1 MGLTESFPA
10 VRECLI
16 VFARYPEIG
25 KVKTRLIPALGAEA
39 ATSLYKEMAE
49 HTLEQARTLRQNR
62 ESLSIQVWFTGGN
75 ETQMQAWLGN
85 DLAYHIQIEG
95 DLGDRMAHALQS
107 AIAQGYQSV
116 AIVGTDCPELDAKI
130 LDRGFRELQEQE
142 LVLGPAKD
150 GGYYLIGLQRF
161 VPELFAEIP
170 WSTSEVFQRT
180 VEIAERLGLTRFDL
194 PSLSDIDTK
203 ADVAI
208 WECVKLA
215 KDAAQNLP
223 RISVVIPALNEAEN
237 LPRVLKAVRNSINV
251 EIILVDGG
259 SADETI
265 QIAES
270 LGAQAI
276 AGKRGRAAQMN
287 LGATVAKGEILLF
300 LHADT
305 ILPNGFDRFVR
316 QTLQSPNVVAGAF
329 ELGIDSDALGLRWIE
344 WGVKLRSHL
353 CQMPYGDQVIFLKT
367 SLFRR
372 MGGFPELPIMEDFEL
387 VRRLKRQGRIAIA
400 PASVLT
406 SSRRWQKLSIV
417 RTTLINQ
424 AIVIGY
430 YLGIPPSTLAKW
442 YRDRRK

>member
-62 ESLSIQVWFTGGN
+62 ESLSIQVWFTGGS
-75 ETQMQAWLGN
+75 ETQMQRWLGS
-85 DLAYHIQIEG
+85 DLEYHIQIEK

-142 LVLGPAKD
+142 LVLGPAND

-161 VPELFAEIP
+161 VPELFAGIP

-180 VEIAERLGLTRFDL
+180 VEIAGELGLTRFDL
-194 PSLSDIDTK
+194 PSLSDVDTK

-208 WECVKLA
+208 WEGLKLA
-215 KDAAQNLP
+215 KDAAQNTP
-223 RISVVIPALNEAEN
+223 SISVVIPALNEAEN
-237 LPRVLKAVRNSINV
+237 LPRVLKAVQNSIDV

-259 SADETI
+259 SSDETI

-270 LGAQAI
+270 LGAKAI
-276 AGKRGRAAQMN
+276 AGKRGRASQMN
-287 LGATVAKGEILLF
+287 LGAEVATGEILLF

-329 ELGIDSDALGLRWIE
+329 ELGIDGDALGLRWVE

-353 CQMPYGDQVIFLKT
+353 CQMPYGDQAIFLKT

-387 VRRLKRQGRIAIA
+387 VRHLKRQGRIAIA

-424 AIVIGY
+424 AIIIGY
-430 YLGIPPSTLAKW
+430 YLGIPPSKLAKW